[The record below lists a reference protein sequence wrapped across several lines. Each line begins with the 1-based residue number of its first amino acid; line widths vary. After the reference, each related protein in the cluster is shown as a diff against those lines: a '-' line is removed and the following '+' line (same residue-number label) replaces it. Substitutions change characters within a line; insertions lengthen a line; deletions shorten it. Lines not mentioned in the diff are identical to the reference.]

1 MNSAARRPRWW
12 VLPATLTAP
21 LLAVQLSAAPAAA
34 QEPTPGQSI
43 TFHVIGGAQ
52 PWVVPPDVHQATFIV
67 EGAQGGDSELRYG
80 ANGGRAT
87 VTMPVTPGETLL
99 ITVGDS
105 GQEWETGGCAQ
116 AGSDDYSTGGFNG
129 GGSGGGSQGCI
140 GAGGGG
146 ASDVRRGGSDLAN
159 RVIVAGGGGGAGADC
174 DAGGGG
180 GLTGGSGACDGGAG
194 GDQNGSTG
202 SGQLGVG
209 GEGGNDSDIGAGGGG
224 GYWGGAGSGD
234 SRPGGG
240 GSGFGPA
247 DTSFETG
254 VKGGRGQVTI
264 SFGADPPTVTAV
276 TPNFGPARGG
286 ADTVITGTNLE
297 GASGVYF
304 GSAQADPKTVSCT
317 ATECHAA
324 APPGA
329 DAVNVRVEV
338 AGQISLETPAD
349 DYSYLGDPT
358 IKTVSPGS
366 GGEGTVITIDG
377 TDFFPAPYQTEV
389 SFGSDAVPAACPTPT
404 QCTVPSPPGLGP
416 VDGVVVT
423 PQGRTASFPF
433 TRLPAVNTLT
443 PRNGPTSGN
452 TLVHITGSGF
462 DTRPGRTLV
471 EFGVTPALAIG
482 CSSSTKCIAVSPPGS
497 GLALVSVNVGG
508 WESLPGDE
516 NYFGYG
522 GDDAPATPADP
533 VDVRFGEDSDALDAD
548 DEAFLQAVLVAMQ
561 GAPAS
566 TLSVEG
572 HADSTGPDDYNDD
585 LALRRAQAV
594 TDWLVAGGLAADRI
608 TTVSHGE
615 HMPVA
620 SNDTADGRA
629 INRRVT
635 LTITPG

>member
-12 VLPATLTAP
+12 ALPATLTAP

-140 GAGGGG
+140 GVGGGG
-146 ASDVRRGGSDLAN
+146 ASDVRRGGSDLPTAY
-159 RVIVAGGGGGAGADC
+159 RRGRRRRGRRRLRRRWWRWPHRRIGSVRRRGGRRSERLHRQC
-174 DAGGGG
+174 
-180 GLTGGSGACDGGAG
+180 
-194 GDQNGSTG
+194 
-202 SGQLGVG
+202 QLGVG
-209 GEGGNDSDIGAGGGG
+209 GEGGNDFDIGAGGGG
-224 GYWGGAGSGD
+224 GYWGGAGSGE

-297 GASGVYF
+297 GASSVYF

-324 APPGA
+324 APPG
-329 DAVNVRVEV
+329 VGR
-338 AGQISLETPAD
+338 GQ
-349 DYSYLGDPT
+349 
-358 IKTVSPGS
+358 
-366 GGEGTVITIDG
+366 
-377 TDFFPAPYQTEV
+377 
-389 SFGSDAVPAACPTPT
+389 
-404 QCTVPSPPGLGP
+404 
-416 VDGVVVT
+416 
-423 PQGRTASFPF
+423 
-433 TRLPAVNTLT
+433 
-443 PRNGPTSGN
+443 
-452 TLVHITGSGF
+452 
-462 DTRPGRTLV
+462 RPCRG
-471 EFGVTPALAIG
+471 
-482 CSSSTKCIAVSPPGS
+482 
-497 GLALVSVNVGG
+497 
-508 WESLPGDE
+508 
-516 NYFGYG
+516 
-522 GDDAPATPADP
+522 
-533 VDVRFGEDSDALDAD
+533 
-548 DEAFLQAVLVAMQ
+548 
-561 GAPAS
+561 
-566 TLSVEG
+566 
-572 HADSTGPDDYNDD
+572 
-585 LALRRAQAV
+585 RRA
-594 TDWLVAGGLAADRI
+594 D
-608 TTVSHGE
+608 
-615 HMPVA
+615 
-620 SNDTADGRA
+620 
-629 INRRVT
+629 
-635 LTITPG
+635 